1 VAGVL
6 RKVSSFG
13 SLRPLEKHT
22 GFSPLT
28 AVRTYSLEE
37 VAELEAGTLGGSRA
51 GAAGGGTSV
60 DGAGAM
66 KQADGPTAAATHA
79 DAIINTFF
87 DHKTRTPAELRKR
100 VGAARS
106 AAIAAELPAIR
117 ARFVQLLARL
127 AAVGEDGSVA
137 LLPSNVKL
145 DATHAPWIA
154 KIADWCENC
163 NWPPPELTRRK
174 GADSLGCCTGPRR

>member
-1 VAGVL
+1 MRVYMFTRMTPHHLLNSCLL
-6 RKVSSFG
+6 RAPVQVQTQS
-13 SLRPLEKHT
+13 
-22 GFSPLT
+22 
-28 AVRTYSLEE
+28 
-37 VAELEAGTLGGSRA
+37 
-51 GAAGGGTSV
+51 
-60 DGAGAM
+60 DGASDA
-66 KQADGPTAAATHA
+66 PTLRVE
-79 DAIINTFF
+79 
-87 DHKTRTPAELRKR
+87 TRPSD
-100 VGAARS
+100 VM
-106 AAIAAELPAIR
+106 
-117 ARFVQLLARL
+117 LARL